1 MHGGQ
6 VQAGSESRA
15 WTAVGECTGWGT
27 TSVWRVFSVPLD
39 SRQEDRAARW
49 ARLQMLRSAA
59 RVCLL
64 GPPRGVDA
72 PRLSFPC
79 VNKEIKVPMEIT

>member
-1 MHGGQ
+1 MAIVMHGGQ

-15 WTAVGECTGWGT
+15 WTAVGECTGGGQ
-27 TSVWRVFSVPLD
+27 RVCGGLFRPTD
-39 SRQEDRAARW
+39 ARQEDRAARW
-49 ARLQMLRSAA
+49 ARLQTLPSTA

-72 PRLSFPC
+72 PRLSFPLC
-79 VNKEIKVPMEIT
+79 K